1 MTAKTQT
8 KTATA
13 SATTVTTQEPT
24 TTYRVKNCDNGTD
37 FSRFVKF
44 VKSDD
49 NIAWQVRLPLRFMI
63 AKKIV
68 NDSLVTIKDSELKLA
83 YKYDKVSG
91 EVSETELEPITYGF
105 MGKDENGNPTEW
117 VELSYGQGTLDGEC
131 FMSGIVGKAV
141 PAPKST
147 DTRQSIIINK

>member
-1 MTAKTQT
+1 MTAKTKT

-83 YKYDKVSG
+83 YKYDKVTG

-105 MGKDENGNPTEW
+105 MGTDKDGDEAW